1 MFNAIVW
8 KKHLTKDEQDRYR
21 DLFFRLQTRNVSVD
35 PTLLAVLRKETDREL
50 EVAFQD
56 PAAKFVIF
64 ENVVSGMIACI
75 TVYERSKY
83 VSIRHFAAVDCAPY
97 TVQELAKKLLVNIQL
112 EYPKTPYYG
121 ICQKS
126 DVNSIHFYQDL
137 LKCEIGRYF
146 FQSEH
151 PEKRIEDGW
160 VGIST
165 GQIEA

>member
-8 KKHLTKDEQDRYR
+8 KKHLTKEEQDKYK

-35 PTLLAVLRKETDREL
+35 PTLLAVLKKETDREL

-64 ENVVSGMIACI
+64 ENVISGMIACI
-75 TVYERSKY
+75 TVYERLKY
-83 VSIRHFAAVDCAPY
+83 VSVRHFAAVDCAPY

-146 FQSEH
+146 FQSRTSRETSRRGGL
-151 PEKRIEDGW
+151 ES
-160 VGIST
+160 VT